1 MRLECIN
8 TAFQVDMEP
17 LSISQV
23 HLTFFLR
30 DVGIEEPTG
39 LPNRACV
46 SMGASCN
53 HRILEQHSLALTDFE
68 VLKHVVPF
76 RWIVGPPWFQIPNAR
91 RFCHLSCKKVRHNP
105 PWAYL
110 KFLIFGA
117 PVSSRTQRTK
127 VRPWS
132 LTGRQGAH
140 TAQLHKIQGNEDV
153 QAQCAV
159 YGLHTPEST
168 W

>member
-53 HRILEQHSLALTDFE
+53 HRILEQHSLALTEFE
-68 VLKHVVPF
+68 ALKHVVPF
-76 RWIVGPPWFQIPNAR
+76 R
-91 RFCHLSCKKVRHNP
+91 
-105 PWAYL
+105 
-110 KFLIFGA
+110 
-117 PVSSRTQRTK
+117 
-127 VRPWS
+127 
-132 LTGRQGAH
+132 
-140 TAQLHKIQGNEDV
+140 
-153 QAQCAV
+153 
-159 YGLHTPEST
+159 
-168 W
+168 

>member
-53 HRILEQHSLALTDFE
+53 HRILEQHSLALTEFE
-68 VLKHVVPF
+68 ALKHVVPF

-110 KFLIFGA
+110 KFLIFDA
-117 PVSSRTQRTK
+117 PISSRTQRTK

-132 LTGRQGAH
+132 LTGRQGKQH
-140 TAQLHKIQGNEDV
+140 SYIDPGNEDV

>member
-30 DVGIEEPTG
+30 GAGIDEPTG
-39 LPNRACV
+39 LPNRAGLRLV
-46 SMGASCN
+46 WVPCN

-76 RWIVGPPWFQIPNAR
+76 
-91 RFCHLSCKKVRHNP
+91 H
-105 PWAYL
+105 
-110 KFLIFGA
+110 
-117 PVSSRTQRTK
+117 
-127 VRPWS
+127 
-132 LTGRQGAH
+132 
-140 TAQLHKIQGNEDV
+140 
-153 QAQCAV
+153 
-159 YGLHTPEST
+159 
-168 W
+168 